1 VLLVHVPS
9 LPCSLHIPNARVVL
23 DAQVDVLADTEA
35 EVAGLGEVLLAELV
49 LLDLE
54 ATLEDLLGLGAAD
67 GDVDGDLLVPPD
79 AEGSDGVAGLAVD
92 GRLTAQLLEH
102 LCGTG
107 QSVTRL
113 ADRDVEDKL
122 LDAKLPH
129 GVGGFGVGL
138 RIVLAGT
145 LPVGARRRVAAYHC
159 VCVLRRLVGWVSRM
173 VVAARGFEKV
183 RGR

>member
-1 VLLVHVPS
+1 MSPRCLLAVH
-9 LPCSLHIPNARVVL
+9 LPNARVVL

-35 EVAGLGEVLLAELV
+35 EVARLGEVLLAELV

-102 LCGTG
+102 LGGTR

-113 ADRDVEDKL
+113 ADGDVEDEL
-122 LDAKLPH
+122 LNAKLPH
-129 GVGGFGVGL
+129 GVGGFGIGL
-138 RIVLAGT
+138 RIVLADT
-145 LPVGARRRVAAYHC
+145 LLGARAGGLLRTIA
-159 VCVLRRLVGWVSRM
+159 CVLRRLVG
-173 VVAARGFEKV
+173 
-183 RGR
+183 